1 MIPLLH
7 QKIQRLGELLTDGST
22 VLGAYA
28 EGTFDFEQKT
38 VAWLEKSH
46 QYYTEAEQPDQV
58 TRVSSCQADV
68 ATLNRGYHPQTFLK
82 IERERRTTRNTQM
95 YRSTQQL
102 LGMLEEDYD
111 KVESRLE
118 AAQELVR
125 QLVLNVLQMRIV
137 DEDTLRNRAGQED
150 LEAIW
155 KAIGQDPT
163 LNLFQKKI
171 ILNCSLTDAIILL
184 DKVLSQIY

>member
-7 QKIQRLGELLTDGST
+7 QKIQRLAELLNDGSGA
-22 VLGAYA
+22 LRAYA
-28 EGTFDFEQKT
+28 EGTSDFEQKT
-38 VAWLEKSH
+38 VAWLEKSR

-82 IERERRTTRNTQM
+82 IERERRTTRNTQI

-111 KVESRLE
+111 KVDSRLE
-118 AAQELVR
+118 TAQELVR
-125 QLVLNVLQMRIV
+125 QLVLNVLQMQIV
-137 DEDTLRNRAGQED
+137 DEETLRNRAGQED

-155 KAIGQDPT
+155 KTIGQDST
-163 LNLFQKKI
+163 LSLFQKKI
-171 ILNCSLTDAIILL
+171 ILNCSLPDAIILL
-184 DKVLSQIY
+184 DKVLSQIF

>member
-7 QKIQRLGELLTDGST
+7 QKIQRLAELLNDGSM
-22 VLGAYA
+22 VLRAYA

-46 QYYTEAEQPDQV
+46 QYYTEAEQPDQL

-68 ATLNRGYHPQTFLK
+68 ATLSRGYHPQTFLK
-82 IERERRTTRNTQM
+82 IERERRTIRNTQL

-102 LGMLEEDYD
+102 LGMLEEDYN
-111 KVESRLE
+111 KVDSRLE

-137 DEDTLRNRAGQED
+137 DENTLRNRAGQED

-155 KAIGQDPT
+155 KTIGQDPT
-163 LNLFQKKI
+163 LDLFQKKI
-171 ILNCSLTDAIILL
+171 ILNCSPTDAIILL